1 MKKLLILCFLG
12 FLFTLYMNFSFAINE
27 SDDLKKI
34 VTKEKLEMESENLFL
49 DLEKYIASLSNIE
62 KMEKLNVFQRKI
74 NRSLKTK
81 LSENN
86 EYKLL
91 YLRELIENKITL
103 INRGELIK
111 NRVMENKFIHQIDKF
126 SSQKKQNL
134 LLKINKI
141 LENNNN
147 LNEASL
153 QRLRLFKGILEDKI
167 GEQKKQIFATESDLI
182 DPYEIWW
189 KVICTEL
196 TRQGYINPDIW
207 IWDEIYAEKHIT
219 KTTLAVYHFWAKP
232 IVELMQKSPFIT
244 KVIAPYW
251 IAWAQHMAY
260 NTGMVEKD
268 SWLWYHIFHT
278 LLPIHNKL
286 SSLFVSNGAEVKN
299 QGEVKSKPNPTLKEL
314 IQVSILYIILFL
326 FTIMP
331 LFVTKVAVNFFT
343 VVLRKILKLSL
354 FTYKENIVEVN

>member
-1 MKKLLILCFLG
+1 
-12 FLFTLYMNFSFAINE
+12 MNFSFAINE

-182 DPYEIWW
+182 DPYEI
-189 KVICTEL
+189 
-196 TRQGYINPDIW
+196 
-207 IWDEIYAEKHIT
+207 
-219 KTTLAVYHFWAKP
+219 
-232 IVELMQKSPFIT
+232 
-244 KVIAPYW
+244 
-251 IAWAQHMAY
+251 
-260 NTGMVEKD
+260 
-268 SWLWYHIFHT
+268 
-278 LLPIHNKL
+278 
-286 SSLFVSNGAEVKN
+286 
-299 QGEVKSKPNPTLKEL
+299 
-314 IQVSILYIILFL
+314 
-326 FTIMP
+326 
-331 LFVTKVAVNFFT
+331 
-343 VVLRKILKLSL
+343 
-354 FTYKENIVEVN
+354 